1 MSARTRIDPGW
12 KWDDKFS
19 FSQAIQIGNSVYVSG
34 QVAIDSEGNIV
45 GKGDMRAQTR
55 RALENVK
62 TVLEA
67 AGASLSDVVKVT
79 VFLTDISRLMD
90 THEVR
95 AEFFPDPPPA
105 STAVEIK
112 ALAFP
117 DLLIEIEAVAVKSP

>member
-12 KWDDKFS
+12 KWDDNFS
-19 FSQAIQIGNSVYVSG
+19 FSQAIRIGNSVYVSG
-34 QVAIDSEGNIV
+34 QVAIDSEGNVV